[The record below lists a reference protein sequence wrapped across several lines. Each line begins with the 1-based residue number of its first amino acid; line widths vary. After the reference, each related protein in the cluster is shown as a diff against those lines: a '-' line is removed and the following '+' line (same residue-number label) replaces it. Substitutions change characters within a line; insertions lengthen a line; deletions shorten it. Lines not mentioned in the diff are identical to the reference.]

1 MLQALRR
8 ILNPSVSDSLAN
20 AFSRLGWAG
29 FWIQI
34 AIGIVPLTLIV
45 YSFISGQSSGVG
57 TRRGLLLVGYLTIAG
72 FLVLIFTTV
81 WSYRYTR
88 LAQRISDSTLRPS
101 VSLVQK
107 AAWIGVASTA
117 LGVVFSMLVILF
129 EVAQLLIYFL
139 RAPQAGVPVIQTTG
153 GGQASW
159 VSAADI
165 MHLMALVVTTFGEF
179 TVLVFSL
186 WLLFRT
192 TLPSAEY
199 PHARGDK

>member
-20 AFSRLGWAG
+20 AFSRLGWTG

-34 AIGIVPLTLIV
+34 VIGIVPLTLII
-45 YSFISGQSSGVG
+45 YAQSTGAT

-129 EVAQLLIYFL
+129 EVAQLLMYFL
-139 RAPQAGVPVIQTTG
+139 RAPQAGVPAVQTTG

-159 VSAADI
+159 VSAVDM

-179 TVLVFSL
+179 IVLAFSL

-199 PHARGDK
+199 PHAGGDEF

>member
-1 MLQALRR
+1 MFQALRR
-8 ILNPSVSDSLAN
+8 IINPSVSDSLAN
-20 AFSRLGWAG
+20 SFSRLGWTG

-34 AIGIVPLTLIV
+34 VIGIVPLTLII
-45 YSFISGQSSGVG
+45 YAQSSGG
-57 TRRGLLLVGYLTIAG
+57 TTRRGTLLVGYLTIAG

-129 EVAQLLIYFL
+129 EVGQLLIYFL
-139 RAPQAGVPVIQTTG
+139 RAPPRDSNDWRRPSKLGIRCRHH
-153 GGQASW
+153 ASNGA
-159 VSAADI
+159 SRDHI
-165 MHLMALVVTTFGEF
+165 
-179 TVLVFSL
+179 
-186 WLLFRT
+186 R
-192 TLPSAEY
+192 
-199 PHARGDK
+199 

>member
-8 ILNPSVSDSLAN
+8 VLRPSISDSLAN
-20 AFSRLGWAG
+20 AFSRLGWIG

-34 AIGIVPLTLIV
+34 AIGIIPLTLII
-45 YSFISGQSSGVG
+45 YSFISGQSPGAG

-72 FLVLIFTTV
+72 FLVLIFTTI

-88 LAQRISDSTLRPS
+88 LAESISDSTGRPS
-101 VSLVQK
+101 VFVVQK
-107 AAWIGVASTA
+107 AAWMGVAAST
-117 LGVVFSMLVILF
+117 LGIVFSMLVILF

-179 TVLVFSL
+179 TVLAFSL

-199 PHARGDK
+199 PHAGGDE

>member
-20 AFSRLGWAG
+20 AFSRLGWTG

-34 AIGIVPLTLIV
+34 VIGIVPLTLII
-45 YSFISGQSSGVG
+45 YAQSTGAT

-81 WSYRYTR
+81 WFYRYTR
-88 LAQRISDSTLRPS
+88 LAQRISNSTLRPS
-101 VSLVQK
+101 LFLVQK
-107 AAWIGVASTA
+107 AAWIGVASSV

-129 EVAQLLIYFL
+129 EVAQLLMYFL
-139 RAPQAGVPVIQTTG
+139 RAPQAGVPAVQTTG

-159 VSAADI
+159 VSAVDM

-179 TVLVFSL
+179 IVLAFSL

-199 PHARGDK
+199 PHAGGDEF

>member
-1 MLQALRR
+1 MLEALRR
-8 ILNPSVSDSLAN
+8 IINPSVRDSLAN
-20 AFSRLGWAG
+20 AFSRLGWTG
-29 FWIQI
+29 FWLQI
-34 AIGIVPLTLIV
+34 AIGIVPLTLII
-45 YSFISGQSSGVG
+45 YAQSTGAT

-81 WSYRYTR
+81 WFYRYTR
-88 LAQRISDSTLRPS
+88 LAQRISNSTLRPS
-101 VSLVQK
+101 LFLVQK
-107 AAWIGVASTA
+107 AAWIGVASSV

-129 EVAQLLIYFL
+129 EVAQLLMYFL
-139 RAPQAGVPVIQTTG
+139 RAPQAGVPAVQTTG

-159 VSAADI
+159 VSAVDM

-179 TVLVFSL
+179 IVLAFSL

-199 PHARGDK
+199 PHAGGDEF

>member
-8 ILNPSVSDSLAN
+8 VLRPSTNDSLAN
-20 AFSRLGWAG
+20 AFSRLGWIG
-29 FWIQI
+29 FWMQI
-34 AIGIVPLTLIV
+34 AIGIIPLTLIV

-72 FLVLIFTTV
+72 FLVLIFTTM

-88 LAQRISDSTLRPS
+88 LAESISDSTGRPS
-101 VSLVQK
+101 VFVVQK
-107 AAWIGVASTA
+107 AAWIGVASSA
-117 LGVVFSMLVILF
+117 LGIVFSMLVILF
-129 EVAQLLIYFL
+129 EVAELLIYFL

-153 GGQASW
+153 GGQATW

-165 MHLMALVVTTFGEF
+165 MHLMALVVTTFGELI
-179 TVLVFSL
+179 VLAFSL

-199 PHARGDK
+199 PHAGGDE

>member
-1 MLQALRR
+1 MFQALRR
-8 ILNPSVSDSLAN
+8 IINPSVSDSLAN
-20 AFSRLGWAG
+20 AFSRLGWTG

-34 AIGIVPLTLIV
+34 VIGIVPLTLII
-45 YSFISGQSSGVG
+45 YAQSTGG
-57 TRRGLLLVGYLTIAG
+57 TTRRGLLLVGYLTIAG

-179 TVLVFSL
+179 TVLAFSL

-199 PHARGDK
+199 PHAGGDEF

>member
-20 AFSRLGWAG
+20 AFSRLGWTG

-34 AIGIVPLTLIV
+34 VIGIVPLTLII
-45 YSFISGQSSGVG
+45 YAQSSGAT
-57 TRRGLLLVGYLTIAG
+57 TRRGTLLVGYLTIAG